1 MKQSLQERRP
11 QNIKTRVQEKMTP
24 KQREVK
30 HKLTKLRERREG
42 KQKDCRIKMS
52 RKSTSRMIT
61 VAISSHLRG
70 KVEMRKE
77 IKQMKR

>member
-1 MKQSLQERRP
+1 MSYEAIIARK
-11 QNIKTRVQEKMTP
+11 KTTKHKNKSAGENDP
-24 KQREVK
+24 KIEVK

-77 IKQMKR
+77 IK